1 MYTLRIIACIGFL
14 SFALIGCKTQ
24 EKQPRYVDYQP
35 YFDQSGKNYVKT
47 PSSKGVNLDTIVKVW
62 DNLRDRVCI
71 VDDSIPIYN
80 EMNYVSGELIVDV
93 ELINEKPP
101 TLDTFLIVKGF
112 LFQKEFVN
120 TLFPVIPDSLKST
133 FLVSDSLSMKDSLS
147 SKISEPDSLPSD
159 SLQSISSKYLSRM
172 EILADT
178 TRDLLDAENILN
190 GVLEDIPWRMNDSI
204 PYFTGYSNYF
214 LDSTVLLLTDTVL
227 VEVFDPAKVVP
238 QLPFN
243 ELSKELFEKQMVNE
257 RLDLH
262 EEIIFKVFYKD
273 QKEIWLDMVRVE
285 GGKFKIGN
293 NEFDEDE
300 RPATPID
307 VSSFL
312 CSKFEITNYPFVV
325 FLNVFQCDADGMIDG
340 IKIIDYNAPQSR
352 IKWDKVN
359 QECFIQEGYNDFPVV
374 NVTWDGA
381 QMFCAEL
388 GGRLLSE
395 AEWEYAA
402 KGGVY
407 AIRYYTDWQKKDY
420 DYEYR
425 FAGGNEMY
433 QLGWFVDN
441 SRGEYH
447 IGGRLKPNQLGI
459 YDMCGNVWEWCYD
472 KYNKEY
478 YKRNGDSHDPI
489 WVTGSPIRSN
499 RGGSWSND
507 AIYCR
512 ITNRNFLM
520 QTEYNPYLGFR
531 YMRR

>member
-1 MYTLRIIACIGFL
+1 MYSLKIIVCIGFL
-14 SFALIGCKTQ
+14 TIALWGCKTQ
-24 EKQPRYVDYQP
+24 EKQPRLVDYQP

-71 VDDSIPIYN
+71 IDDSIPIYN

-112 LFQKEFVN
+112 LFQKELVN
-120 TLFPVIPDSLKST
+120 TLFPVIPDSLKNEFSAADSIIKGDSVPASVS
-133 FLVSDSLSMKDSLS
+133 LSDSLIQDSILS
-147 SKISEPDSLPSD
+147 ISEM
-159 SLQSISSKYLSRM
+159 YLSRT

-178 TRDLLDAENILN
+178 TRDLLDADNILDD
-190 GVLEDIPWRMNDSI
+190 VLKEIPWRMNDSI

-214 LDSTVLLLTDTVL
+214 LDSTVLLITDTVL

-243 ELSKELFEKQMVNE
+243 ELSKEVFKKEVVHE
-257 RLDLH
+257 RLDQH
-262 EEIIFKVFYKD
+262 DEIIFKVFYKD
-273 QKEIWLDMVRVE
+273 QKEIWLDMVKVE
-285 GGKFKIGN
+285 GGKFKIGS

-300 RPATPID
+300 RPATPLN
-307 VSSFL
+307 VSGFL
-312 CSKFEITNYPFVV
+312 CSKYEITNYPFVV
-325 FLNVFQCDADGMIDG
+325 FLNVFQCDADGLIDG
-340 IKIIDYNAPQSR
+340 IRVVDYNAPGSH
-352 IKWDKVN
+352 IKWDNVN
-359 QECFIQEGYNDFPVV
+359 HECFVQSGYNDFPVV
-374 NVTWDGA
+374 NITWDGA

-388 GGRLLSE
+388 GGRLLTE

-407 AIRYYTDWQKKDY
+407 AIRYYTDWQKNDY

-425 FAGGNEMY
+425 FAGGNEMS

-441 SRGEYH
+441 SRGECH
-447 IGGRLKPNQLGI
+447 VGGRMRPNQLGI

-472 KYNKEY
+472 KYNKDY
-478 YKRNGDSHDPI
+478 YKRNGDSHDPM
-489 WVTGSPIRSN
+489 WVTGAPIRSN

-520 QTEYNPYLGFR
+520 QTECNPYLGFR